1 MLVIILKLSDG
12 HMSIFFST
20 FCICLKIFLIII
32 NINYRDRIQIISCLE
47 KGEWS
52 DKGERKGLYRVTG
65 NFVVL
70 DEFIV
75 LIVVVYSFVKTY
87 QLPDSVGKK
96 QEDLDPNH
104 STPFVFL
111 SFPDTDRHLVL
122 AKWTDESLGCNLLYY
137 WSTVWDCSERNHEVD
152 AFVADG
158 LFWRWKNA
166 IRICSWAWFINT
178 MTLGKSFL
186 AWQMGTVYLI
196 DKTRVDLSVRVPSKC
211 LARSRWLSKML
222 RMKT

>member
-32 NINYRDRIQIISCLE
+32 NINYRDRMQIISCLE
-47 KGEWS
+47 KEWS

-87 QLPDSVGKK
+87 QLA
-96 QEDLDPNH
+96 
-104 STPFVFL
+104 T
-111 SFPDTDRHLVL
+111 
-122 AKWTDESLGCNLLYY
+122 
-137 WSTVWDCSERNHEVD
+137 
-152 AFVADG
+152 
-158 LFWRWKNA
+158 
-166 IRICSWAWFINT
+166 
-178 MTLGKSFL
+178 
-186 AWQMGTVYLI
+186 
-196 DKTRVDLSVRVPSKC
+196 
-211 LARSRWLSKML
+211 
-222 RMKT
+222 